1 MMHVD
6 LQMVWCHLPNSSV
19 NYFDMCMAVW
29 GDQGFPLVHVVVGL
43 IKGEDSPTHQRAD
56 KGANNNPVSCGPLLY
71 YSANKRAP
79 HNLLWKQTSCEG

>member
-1 MMHVD
+1 
-6 LQMVWCHLPNSSV
+6 
-19 NYFDMCMAVW
+19 MCMAVW

-43 IKGEDSPTHQRAD
+43 ILGKSQKTEFKGEDSPTHQRAD

-71 YSANKRAP
+71 SANKRAP